1 MANEFIE
8 DSGHDLAPIV
18 ANLQNHLDELEQLRQ
33 SSENA
38 AKNYANGCKVY
49 DKCKNIINELDND
62 EKKVCCWPQNLR
74 YIFCYNPNKH
84 LFINFNFVKNLVC
97 GAATCF
103 KY

>member
-18 ANLQNHLDELEQLRQ
+18 ANLQNHLDELQQLLQ
-33 SSENA
+33 SSETA
-38 AKNYANGCKVY
+38 AEKYANGCIVY
-49 DKCKNIINELDND
+49 EQCKNIINDHDNE
-62 EKKVCCWPQNLR
+62 EKEECCWPQNLR
-74 YIFCYNPNKH
+74 YIYCYNPNKH